1 MTSESKRLLQSNVR
15 ALLERKGGKLGAK
28 ETGVTRLVNLGISQ
42 GTAQRVFDSADSR
55 LSTLDEVAA
64 ALGVSIGELMSPA
77 VPGAQTLPYR
87 DLDAFEAQL
96 VTFFRQLPSDTE
108 RNELLVALS
117 QRPTTLAPPA
127 AGSWVE
133 SGRRVKDVGNIPERR
148 KARLVRR

>member
-64 ALGVSIGELMSPA
+64 ALGVSVGELMSPA
-77 VPGAQTLPYR
+77 VAAQALPYR
-87 DLDAFEAQL
+87 DLDPFEAQL

-117 QRPTTLAPPA
+117 QRPITLAPPA